1 MIACGDKKEV
11 KMFKAIYENRK
22 RLIYGILIIMWMV
35 LVFAFSSQNGEK
47 SQKTSGYLTD
57 KVVQMIIKVK
67 PNMNIKELRENISFI
82 VRKIAHFSI
91 YFIGSIL
98 IFNFLST
105 FSLKLKEV
113 ILLTTILGVLY
124 AVSDEIHQLFIS
136 ERAGQIRDV
145 LIDSA
150 GVIIATFIMGKF
162 KEEKWKN

>member
-1 MIACGDKKEV
+1 
-11 KMFKAIYENRK
+11 MFKAIYENRK